1 MVDLHTE
8 KEVPQ
13 LLNQKS
19 QNGQNSVGIVGKVT
33 KEGRQN
39 FALNVAS
46 RAMSHPKK
54 VMMKRKPPVQALNV
68 ASRAMSHPKKVMMK
82 RKPRPVQPPP
92 RCNDEDEQRDE
103 INSDKA

>member
-54 VMMKRKPPVQALNV
+54 VMMKRKP
-68 ASRAMSHPKKVMMK
+68 
-82 RKPRPVQPPP
+82 RPVQPPP

>member
-19 QNGQNSVGIVGKVT
+19 HNGQNSVGIVGKVT
-33 KEGRQN
+33 VGGQI
-39 FALNVAS
+39 FS
-46 RAMSHPKK
+46 
-54 VMMKRKPPVQALNV
+54 LNV

-82 RKPRPVQPPP
+82 RKPRPVQPPL